1 MTRWTRRSLL
11 LGSIMIALQ
20 VAALAASKFRYH
32 VSFRSLAGSSN
43 LSLLLSLYSPSA
55 AVRALGKQYLEQTGS
70 TPLASLQRLQ
80 KHNQITRA
88 AETDCRI
95 AMASALE
102 QACCDDF
109 RSGYF
114 HCIDGW
120 VMAQTELDVAALCS
134 IS

>member
-1 MTRWTRRSLL
+1 MMRWTRRSLL
-11 LGSIMIALQ
+11 IGGTVIALP
-20 VAALAASKFRYH
+20 VTGLAASKFRSD
-32 VSFRSLAGSSN
+32 VTFRSLTGPSN

-55 AVRALGKQYLEQTGS
+55 AVGALGKQYLEQTGS
-70 TPLASLQRLQ
+70 TPLASLRRLE
-80 KHNQITRA
+80 KNNRITRA

-95 AMASALE
+95 AVTSVLE

-109 RSGYF
+109 RSGRV